1 VLNVEDRTN
10 YASLAKVC
18 YFFRQNPSLFFRNIL
33 NFAKSGNV
41 GGKMSYDKGH
51 LVGPRS
57 VRVPDQR

>member
-33 NFAKSGNV
+33 NFTKSGNV
-41 GGKMSYDKGH
+41 GGKN
-51 LVGPRS
+51 VI
-57 VRVPDQR
+57 